1 MISLHIDVHDVNQ
14 ELHERFWKWMGQI
27 KSQLFSG
34 VAGTCTF
41 ILFSDVYKRYTYE
54 GPTLLS
60 WFPVAMWIHVINL
73 LIVHS

>member
-27 KSQLFSG
+27 KSQVFKGL
-34 VAGTCTF
+34 AGRF

-54 GPTLLS
+54 GPAPSFPDSLLLCEY
-60 WFPVAMWIHVINL
+60 M
-73 LIVHS
+73 

>member
-14 ELHERFWKWMGQI
+14 ELHERFWKWVGQI

-54 GPTLLS
+54 GPAPPFLIPCCYVNTCNK
-60 WFPVAMWIHVINL
+60 FINCT
-73 LIVHS
+73 